1 MERTEKLPW
10 LVEEAESQY
19 ILNIRR
25 SRLYYQYSEIKI
37 TIENGRGDG
46 HGERM
51 VKEKQKKR

>member
-19 ILNIRR
+19 ILNIQR
-25 SRLYYQYSEIKI
+25 SRLYSQYSEIKI

-46 HGERM
+46 HGERT